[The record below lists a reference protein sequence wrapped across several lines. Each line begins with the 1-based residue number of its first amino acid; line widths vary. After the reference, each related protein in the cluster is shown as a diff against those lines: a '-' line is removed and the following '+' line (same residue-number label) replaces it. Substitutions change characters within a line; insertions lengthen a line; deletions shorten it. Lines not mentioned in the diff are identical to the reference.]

1 MKWKG
6 LHLEKQSLFISM
18 LYLLLSIVIMGLG
31 INLVAHANLGTSAL
45 TSIPLVM
52 NELVPLSFGEL
63 TMIFNIVLVISQV
76 ILLGKSFPLLQY
88 FQLIVSFVLGVSVDF
103 WGPMIQYLE
112 LNHFLWQLIAVVI
125 GCFIIALSITIQLK
139 ADLVNNP
146 GEGIVK
152 VIALR
157 FNTEFSKVKVPLD
170 LAYVLIAVILSWFTL
185 GRIVGVGIGTLVSA
199 VLVGY
204 FMRIIQK
211 IKEF

>member
-63 TMIFNIVLVISQV
+63 TMIFNIILVISQV

-88 FQLIVSFVLGVSVDF
+88 FQLI
-103 WGPMIQYLE
+103 
-112 LNHFLWQLIAVVI
+112 
-125 GCFIIALSITIQLK
+125 
-139 ADLVNNP
+139 
-146 GEGIVK
+146 
-152 VIALR
+152 
-157 FNTEFSKVKVPLD
+157 
-170 LAYVLIAVILSWFTL
+170 
-185 GRIVGVGIGTLVSA
+185 GRL
-199 VLVGY
+199 Y
-204 FMRIIQK
+204 
-211 IKEF
+211 

>member
-1 MKWKG
+1 M
-6 LHLEKQSLFISM
+6 EKQSFFISM
-18 LYLLLSIVIMGLG
+18 IYLLLSIILMGLG

-63 TMIFNIVLVISQV
+63 TMIFNIILVISQV

-103 WGPMIQYLE
+103 WGPMIQNLG

-139 ADLVNNP
+139 ADFVNNP

-152 VIALR
+152 AIALR
-157 FNTEFSKVKVPLD
+157 FNTEFSKIKVPL
-170 LAYVLIAVILSWFTL
+170 I
-185 GRIVGVGIGTLVSA
+185 
-199 VLVGY
+199 
-204 FMRIIQK
+204 
-211 IKEF
+211 